1 MIIQCILLRCSVRMF
16 IFKKICSFSITIFTI
31 GGMWGFRPALNRTF
45 SKYVL
50 QTILN
55 RSLVTGYNGRGDQ
68 GFLSDNIWPHIQNQ
82 IIAHDSFLCT
92 KPYSKNSRPW
102 PTRRLPPSNDTNC
115 FVGCSRPCC
124 QPSKYPFDECPTA
137 CRPKNHL
144 DWTMC

>member
-1 MIIQCILLRCSVRMF
+1 MF
-16 IFKKICSFSITIFTI
+16 IL

-55 RSLVTGYNGRGDQ
+55 RSLVIGYNGRGDQ
-68 GFLSDNIWPHIQNQ
+68 GFLSDNIWPHIQNH
-82 IIAHDSFLCT
+82 IIAHDSFLCM
-92 KPYSKNSRPW
+92 KPYSKGSRPW
-102 PTRRLPPSNDTNC
+102 PTRLLPLSNNTNC

-124 QPSKYPFDECPTA
+124 QPSKYPFSECPKD
-137 CRPKNHL
+137 CRPKIHI